1 MISKLS
7 DMEINDKLLYIITI
21 LLNMNKN
28 IQVMLNSISKNYD
41 QVTFIIN
48 NSTLKTYLVGDE
60 SDPRAQYTTI

>member
-48 NSTLKTYLVGDE
+48 NSTLKTYLAGDE
-60 SDPRAQYTTI
+60 SDPRTQYTTI